1 MCRISASS
9 DNAAELILCY
19 FSGTKGWGKD
29 LKEGAK
35 IETEKQKMKMHFHP
49 SGSHKQVHRVK
60 LHIPLCSEKKKKW
73 NIDYRAIVRWWHKRV
88 INGWAKIKGP
98 IKEMTPV
105 SQGEGQIERGV
116 NLVVIHL
123 TVSGMEIKIK
133 ERVLMLEITVHLS
146 RTPATRDIKG
156 LFQMRGLS
164 EKVRL
169 CGIVTIGNTIL
180 YSFLYFDCSGTWKL
194 LEGAH

>member
-1 MCRISASS
+1 MRRNWFCAILAAQRDEERIWRR
-9 DNAAELILCY
+9 ER
-19 FSGTKGWGKD
+19 
-29 LKEGAK
+29 LKNRK
-35 IETEKQKMKMHFHP
+35 WKCISIHP
-49 SGSHKQVHRVK
+49 VHTYKCTGSNFTFPSVQ
-60 LHIPLCSEKKKKW
+60 KKKW
-73 NIDYRAIVRWWHKRV
+73 NIDYRAIVRWWHKKV

-123 TVSGMEIKIK
+123 AVSGMEIKI

-156 LFQMRGLS
+156 LFQMRRLS